1 MTATDPGED
10 HLQQTGDDPPPPKQ
24 TPGLMSALRR
34 TGSSLR
40 HRNYRL
46 FFTGHTIS
54 MIGLWAQRIAMPW
67 LVWEM
72 TGSKIWLGILG
83 AVGPLPMTFLSTL
96 GGLVAER
103 FDRRRILCVTQ
114 SLSALVPCIMAV
126 VLLIDRN
133 LDFVRPWHLLIVVAV
148 HGTIM
153 AFDVP
158 ARQAFVVKMVG
169 PKDIANAIGLN
180 SSIFN
185 LSRVLGALLGAWLLK
200 SLGAAACFGV
210 NGVTYMALVG
220 ASLMMR
226 LPASSEL
233 QRRRAR
239 LSRHPLGGFYY
250 VWNHRP
256 IRGAM
261 ILLAAAAILGWSFA
275 TLLPAF
281 ADEVFH
287 RGSGTFGG
295 FVAVSGAGALN
306 GALVMAYL
314 GYYKKRQRLI
324 LIGVALF
331 IASIGTFTLVGHYW
345 LAMIALYFG
354 GLGLLM
360 CMSGIN
366 SLIQLVVNE
375 RFRGRVMG
383 VYAMLFGGMMPAGSM
398 LTGYLGERLSAPVA
412 VRINL
417 AALAVVA
424 AAVAAYWHWLR
435 RPLSQGK

>member
-10 HLQQTGDDPPPPKQ
+10 HPQHAGDDPPLLGQK
-24 TPGLMSALRR
+24 PGLMSALRR

-54 MIGLWAQRIAMPW
+54 MIGVWAQRVAVGW
-67 LVWEM
+67 LVWEL
-72 TGSKIWLGILG
+72 TGSKIWLGIMA
-83 AVGPLPMTFLSTL
+83 AVGPLPMTFLSTV

-114 SLSALVPCIMAV
+114 SLSGLVPCIMAV

-158 ARQAFVVKMVG
+158 ARQAFMIKVVG
-169 PKDIANAIGLN
+169 PRDIANAIGLN
-180 SSIFN
+180 SCIFN
-185 LSRVLGALLGAWLLK
+185 FSRMTGALLGAGLFGAF
-200 SLGAAACFGV
+200 GAAACFGV

-220 ASLMMR
+220 ALLMMR
-226 LPASSEL
+226 LPPPSEL
-233 QRRRAR
+233 QRHRAR

-256 IRGAM
+256 IRGTM

-281 ADEVFH
+281 ADETFH
-287 RGSGTFGG
+287 RGSGTYSS
-295 FVAVSGAGALN
+295 FVSVFGAGSLT
-306 GALVMAYL
+306 GALAMAYL
-314 GYYKKRQRLI
+314 GYYRKRQRLI
-324 LIGVALF
+324 LIGVTLF
-331 IASIGTFTLVGHYW
+331 IVSVGTFTLVGHYW
-345 LAMIALYFG
+345 WAMIALYFG
-354 GLGLLM
+354 GLGLLV
-360 CMSGIN
+360 CMAGIN
-366 SLIQLVVNE
+366 SFIQLVVNE

-398 LTGYLGERLSAPVA
+398 LTGYLGEHFSAPVA

-417 AALAVVA
+417 AALAVVT

-435 RPLSQGK
+435 RPQSQGK